1 MFPCSHF
8 LFLSSL
14 EATRTTSSPPVAERT
29 RTTSSPSSAERTRT
43 ISSPSSAVGTRTT
56 SSPSSPCGESF
67 GGVREP
73 QGGDNVPPSG
83 GVPRGVSPLGDSLV
97 TFSSGRKSPGCRA
110 WQGHA
115 LAERLHIVGC
125 RGYQP
130 LQRTSAIGQND
141 RTAPPPAAGQSVPRS
156 SR

>member
-110 WQGHA
+110 
-115 LAERLHIVGC
+115 ERLHRWAQGLCPC
-125 RGYQP
+125 RTPRGAEHGKAM
-130 LQRTSAIGQND
+130 LSRSARISGG
-141 RTAPPPAAGQSVPRS
+141 AGAASPA
-156 SR
+156 